1 MGSFSKNF
9 GTKRHQIFS
18 QRPSHLK
25 DGLIFLPSTLCAF
38 TKHHDELF
46 LTLSR

>member
-1 MGSFSKNF
+1 MGFSKNF
-9 GTKRHQIFS
+9 WNKATSNFS

-25 DGLIFLPSTLCAF
+25 DGLIYLPSTLCAF